1 MLNYEFAKN
10 LNLRFFVDDVSR
22 AHKCNTFV
30 NKLGCDNMVNDYK
43 LTNVNTMDVIGF
55 FFERSN
61 YDESYIK
68 ELSDN
73 IVQSGQVN
81 EIIFRKVDNNKLQG
95 VAGSRRFKAIEAAK
109 LESFQAKVYDNMN
122 DTEALNICLSENI
135 HTRDMTSIDVA
146 KLLKQWLNSGAKQA
160 DIAKSLGKSASWVS
174 KLLKLLD
181 SDQST
186 QNAMSAG
193 DITAEHARVIEL
205 LPNEKDRKNMLAK
218 ASDDGLSVNEVKK
231 LVDKKVN
238 RIDVSDKIDKL
249 EGSIIEYEQK
259 IIDADNSSGQIEAFE
274 KRLAELDIERKNLNG
289 QLTDENIK
297 QKAFSIAI
305 VYEKIRPLETSITGI
320 ESEITVLSDERDKI
334 DLPNV
339 QKDYTTQAKK
349 VKTAASKVEKLQ
361 KELDTAKDVHKAAL
375 TTLKPIQVLIND
387 HQKLTK
393 SITDKTQGKNQKQK
407 ALGDLV
413 KANKD
418 AYNNYDTLVT
428 EVTAYNEESKQI
440 EVLTKEYADISAQIP
455 SLRGK
460 SSNKQRFEDILKRNK
475 IELGKMQILDTA

>member
-1 MLNYEFAKN
+1 MLNYEFTKS
-10 LNLRFFVDDVSR
+10 LNVRFFVDDVSR

-43 LTNVNTMDVIGF
+43 LTNVNTKDVIGF

-61 YDESYIK
+61 YDESSIK

-73 IVQSGQVN
+73 IVQSGTLN

-109 LESFQAKVYDNMN
+109 LESFQAKVYNSMTDA
-122 DTEALNICLSENI
+122 EALNICLSENI
-135 HTRDMTSIDVA
+135 HTRDMTSIDIA
-146 KLLKQWLNSGAKQA
+146 KLLKQWLNSGTKQA
-160 DIAKSLGKSASWVS
+160 DIAKSLGKSAGWVS
-174 KLLKLLD
+174 KQLKLLD
-181 SDQST
+181 TDKST
-186 QNAMSAG
+186 QKAMSAG
-193 DITAEHARVIEL
+193 NITAEHARVIEL
-205 LPNEKDRKNMLAK
+205 LPNKKDRETMVQR

-231 LVDKKVN
+231 QVDKKVN
-238 RIDVSDKIDKL
+238 RINVSDKIDKL
-249 EGSIIEYEQK
+249 EASIIEYEQK
-259 IIDADNSSGQIEAFE
+259 IIDADTSSGQIEAFE

-320 ESEITVLSDERDKI
+320 ESEITALSGERDKI
-334 DLPNV
+334 DLQHV
-339 QKDYTTQAKK
+339 QKDYTVQSKK

-361 KELDTAKDVHKAAL
+361 KELDTAKDTHKAAL
-375 TTLKPIQVLIND
+375 TTLNPIQALIND
-387 HQKLTK
+387 HKRLTK
-393 SITDKTQGKNQKQK
+393 SITDKTQGKNQKNK
-407 ALGDLV
+407 ALDDLV
-413 KANKD
+413 KSNKD
-418 AYNNYDTLVT
+418 AYDNYDALVT

-460 SSNKQRFEDILKRNK
+460 SSNKKRFEDILERNK
-475 IELGKMQILDTA
+475 SELEKMRILDTA